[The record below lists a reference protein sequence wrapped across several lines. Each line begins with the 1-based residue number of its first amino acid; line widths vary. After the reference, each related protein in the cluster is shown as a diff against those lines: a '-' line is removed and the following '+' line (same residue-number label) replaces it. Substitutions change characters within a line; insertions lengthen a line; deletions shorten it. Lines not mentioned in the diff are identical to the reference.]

1 MSTCKIEA
9 CGRHNFCAGLC
20 QTHYIRLRDKGI
32 YGGEIKPLKSGFVS
46 NGYCGVRVNTKK
58 KFVHVLVAEQ
68 ALGKPLPAGAEVH
81 HVNEDRSDNRPENL
95 VICPDHAYHM
105 LIHARTRAYESCGN
119 ADWRKCV
126 FCKQY
131 SPIESMTQR
140 KDRNFYHRDCNT
152 EYYKRRSE
160 RVTP

>member
-1 MSTCKIEA
+1 MNKCEIGG
-9 CGRHNFCAGLC
+9 CGRDVFRRRLCAS
-20 QTHYIRLRDKGI
+20 HYTRLRKKGI

-46 NGYCGVRVNTKK
+46 NGYCGVRVNTNK

>member
-1 MSTCKIEA
+1 MSECEVHG
-9 CGRHNFCAGLC
+9 CGRPVFRRSLC
-20 QTHYIRLRDKGI
+20 VSHYSRLRKNGV
-32 YGGEIKPLKSGFVS
+32 YGGEIKPRKSGFS
-46 NGYCGVRVNTKK
+46 TNGYAGVRVNHKK
-58 KFVHVLVAEQ
+58 KFVHVLIAEKAIGR
-68 ALGKPLPAGAEVH
+68 ALPDGAEVH
-81 HVNEDRSDNRPENL
+81 HVNGDRADNNPSNL